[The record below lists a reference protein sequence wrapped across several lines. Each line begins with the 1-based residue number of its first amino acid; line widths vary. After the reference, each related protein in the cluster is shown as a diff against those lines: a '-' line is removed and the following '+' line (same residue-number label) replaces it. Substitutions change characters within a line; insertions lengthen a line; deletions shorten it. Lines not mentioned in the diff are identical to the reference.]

1 MHRCLRS
8 IGIILTCVRKHVQ
21 APESMRSV
29 SAALGLLSI
38 AGGSYISAGL
48 LTLVSSTTSWL
59 DNINDP
65 RTNRL
70 DVYLYLLGI
79 FMVVNT
85 LVSVWFANRRMKT

>member
-1 MHRCLRS
+1 M
-8 IGIILTCVRKHVQ
+8 RKHVQ

>member
-1 MHRCLRS
+1 
-8 IGIILTCVRKHVQ
+8 
-21 APESMRSV
+21 MRSV

-85 LVSVWFANRRMKT
+85 LVFVWFANRRMKT